1 MQPNF
6 DAVGY
11 LRTTPPN
18 AWDRVV
24 EWVCRD
30 RTPDNKYAVLID
42 SSTALLAFSLIL
54 ANSMQE
60 HKSDEIPE
68 IPAGSLHIF
77 EVWDNE
83 VVRISNDDG
92 MCPKTTYDEAN
103 APIITKWLQLQ
114 HHNAQGTSEEMHYQL
129 CEMPDASED
138 TPSKSLEEIIAERK
152 AQERKTTTDD
162 D

>member
-11 LRTTPPN
+11 LRTTPPT
-18 AWDRVV
+18 AWDRVA
-24 EWVCRD
+24 EWVGRD
-30 RTPDNKYAVLID
+30 RNPDKKYAVLID
-42 SSTALLAFSLIL
+42 SSVALLAFSLIL

-60 HKSDEIPE
+60 HKSDEIPT
-68 IPAGSLHIF
+68 ISVGSLQIF

-83 VVRISNDDG
+83 VIRISNDEG

-114 HHNAQGTSEEMHYQL
+114 HRSAQGTSEEMHYQL
-129 CEMPDASED
+129 CEMPDASEG

-152 AQERKTTTDD
+152 AQEHKTTTDD